1 MALTDG
7 EGVNAVIEAAGVAGS
22 FTDIEGILAGGGR
35 ISCCG
40 FFGGKNAPCN
50 WDFIITNDIE
60 IIGSL
65 GSPGVWDFTIQSME
79 RGKID
84 AKNIITHDLA
94 IKSKDDFMNAFRIM
108 EERRNGACKVIIH
121 P

>member
-1 MALTDG
+1 M
-7 EGVNAVIEAAGVAGS
+7 IEAAGVASS
-22 FTDIEGILAGGGR
+22 FTDIEGIINGAGR
-35 ISCCG
+35 ISMCG
-40 FFGGKNAPCN
+40 FFGGKTALCN

-65 GSPGVWDFTIQSME
+65 GSPGVWDFTIRCME

-84 AKNIITHDLA
+84 AKNIITHDVT

-108 EERRNGACKVIIH
+108 EERRDGACKVIIH